1 MTTDPSTEEA
11 PVTATPPE
19 SAFHTTG
26 LDHVTLIGSN
36 EAETIEFY
44 RDVLGMPL
52 VLRQPNLDQPE
63 VTHLF
68 FDTGDG
74 RILTFFVEDDRDSSR
89 QPLRTP
95 IGGVHHV
102 AFTVDPERFDEVKSG
117 LSEHGYQ
124 FNEFDRGI
132 FHSLYTRDHNGLT
145 IEFAT
150 DKYEIPDDRRGKCSR
165 SPSPNASKTARN
177 TPRPSTSKRR
187 FRNSVWR
194 ARRSTSATPPR
205 ARGWSEM
212 SDTIHADQ
220 PTRTAG
226 APLAEAD
233 AAVVMFHGRGATAQS
248 ILSFAG
254 EFDHDG
260 VAYVA
265 PQAARNTWYP
275 QSFMAPMEQNEPWL
289 SAALDRVDQAIADVE
304 DQGIPADRIVLLGFS
319 PGRLPR
325 LGVDGPQH
333 PPLRR
338 PGPAPLRRPHR
349 SRGNA
354 A

>member
-150 DKYEIPDDRRGKCSR
+150 DKYEIPDDRRGEVL
-165 SPSPNASKTARN
+165 ALAQ
-177 TPRPSTSKRR
+177 SKR
-187 FRNSVWR
+187 VEDG
-194 ARRSTSATPPR
+194 AEYAE
-205 ARGWSEM
+205 AEHLEAALSELGLE
-212 SDTIHADQ
+212 SEAVDLGDAA
-220 PTRTAG
+220 AG
-226 APLAEAD
+226 A
-233 AAVVMFHGRGATAQS
+233 
-248 ILSFAG
+248 
-254 EFDHDG
+254 G
-260 VAYVA
+260 V
-265 PQAARNTWYP
+265 
-275 QSFMAPMEQNEPWL
+275 E
-289 SAALDRVDQAIADVE
+289 
-304 DQGIPADRIVLLGFS
+304 
-319 PGRLPR
+319 
-325 LGVDGPQH
+325 
-333 PPLRR
+333 
-338 PGPAPLRRPHR
+338 
-349 SRGNA
+349 
-354 A
+354 